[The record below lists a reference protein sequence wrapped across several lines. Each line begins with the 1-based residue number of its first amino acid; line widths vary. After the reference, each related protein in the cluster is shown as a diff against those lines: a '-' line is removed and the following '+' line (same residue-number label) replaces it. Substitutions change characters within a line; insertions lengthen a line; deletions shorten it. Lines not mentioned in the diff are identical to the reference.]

1 MSVKVTG
8 LGIVSSLGLGVKE
21 HEDALRHGLYGLKLP
36 VYLNT
41 IHHVPVGEVP
51 YDLSD
56 LKKMLSIRE
65 NKTVTRTALLG
76 MVAAREAVSD
86 SRLDV
91 GKQRIGII
99 SGTSVG
105 GMDMTSA
112 FYKDYL
118 VNPGRGRI
126 SNVLGHDCFDST
138 FRIAQDSGLTGYS
151 TTIST
156 ACSSAA
162 NAIMTGCR
170 MIEAGILDCVLVG
183 GTDALSLFTLNGFK
197 SLMILDDEL
206 CRPFDKSRKGLNLGE
221 GAAYLMLERDSLR
234 DEVKGYGYVKGWA
247 NTNDAFHQTASSENG
262 EGAFL
267 AMSKALTRAGMINT
281 KPDYI
286 NAHGTGTP
294 NNDSSEVKAMERL
307 WGEDIPMYSSTKSFT
322 GHALGAAGAI
332 EAVIS
337 FLSIKNGMIWPSL
350 RFNQSDDDVIS
361 TPQTVLNVYSGLKCV
376 MSNSFGFGGNCTS
389 LIFSVDK

>member
-8 LGIVSSLGLGVKE
+8 LGIVSSIGLGVQE
-21 HEDALRHGLYGLKLP
+21 HEDALRHGQHGLKLP
-36 VYLNT
+36 MFLNS
-41 IHHVPVGEVP
+41 IHKVPVGEVP

-56 LKKMLSIRE
+56 LKEMLGLRK

-76 MVAAREAVSD
+76 MIAAREAVRD
-86 SRLDV
+86 SKLDV
-91 GKQRIGII
+91 EEQRIGII

-105 GMDMTSA
+105 GMDLTSV
-112 FYKDYL
+112 FYKDYM
-118 VNPGRGRI
+118 VNPLTGRI
-126 SNVLGHDCFDST
+126 SNVVGHDCFDST
-138 FRIAQDSGLTGYS
+138 YRIAQDSRLTGYS

-170 MIEAGILDCVLVG
+170 MIEAGILDCVVVG

-221 GAAYLMLERDSLR
+221 GAAYLMLERDTLR
-234 DEVKGYGYVKGWA
+234 AGHEGYGYVKGWA
-247 NTNDAFHQTASSENG
+247 NSNDAFHQTASSDNG
-262 EGAFL
+262 EGAFR
-267 AMSKALTRAGMINT
+267 AMSKALTRAGMIDIR
-281 KPDYI
+281 PDYI

-307 WGEDIPMYSSTKSFT
+307 WGDSIPMFSSTKSYT
-322 GHALGAAGAI
+322 GHTLGAAGAI

-337 FLSIKNGMIWPSL
+337 FLSLKNSLIWPSL
-350 RFNQSDDDVIS
+350 RFNQSDDDVRS
-361 TPQTVLNVYSGLKCV
+361 TPETILKVQKGLKNV

-389 LIFSVDK
+389 LIFSIDK